1 MGNVL
6 NNWVS
11 SEILAEKRVGRT
23 SVIFTKKA
31 LTHVLEQHSE
41 EKGTEKARM
50 LKKICFP
57 WTVEVDKM
65 GREIVEKLPD
75 ELERYRRN
83 RQRLTEDSRK
93 SLISHIYIC
102 LGVRSGLCN
111 WSFYSQIFL
120 KLFPFTKKDNKVWF
134 LVFFHIFLCLMPW
147 YLKFFHWGRLGVLG
161 VLVGLDIE
169 RGASELLFVLFRE
182 RSCLWESR

>member
-6 NNWVS
+6 NSWVS
-11 SEILAEKRVGRT
+11 SEVLAEKRVGRT

-65 GREIVEKLPD
+65 GREIVEKLPE
-75 ELERYRRN
+75 ELERYKEYGGS
-83 RQRLTEDSRK
+83 LTEDPRQN
-93 SLISHIYIC
+93 LISHLDLPWSKDWIVQ
-102 LGVRSGLCN
+102 LRSLKPDTFEIV
-111 WSFYSQIFL
+111 SFY
-120 KLFPFTKKDNKVWF
+120 KK
-134 LVFFHIFLCLMPW
+134 
-147 YLKFFHWGRLGVLG
+147 RQ
-161 VLVGLDIE
+161 
-169 RGASELLFVLFRE
+169 
-182 RSCLWESR
+182 

>member
-11 SEILAEKRVGRT
+11 SEVLAEKRVGRT
-23 SVIFTKKA
+23 SVIFTQKA

-93 SLISHIYIC
+93 NVISHLYLPWSKDWIVQ
-102 LGVRSGLCN
+102 LRSLKPDTFEIV
-111 WSFYSQIFL
+111 SFY
-120 KLFPFTKKDNKVWF
+120 KK
-134 LVFFHIFLCLMPW
+134 
-147 YLKFFHWGRLGVLG
+147 RQ
-161 VLVGLDIE
+161 
-169 RGASELLFVLFRE
+169 
-182 RSCLWESR
+182 

>member
-93 SLISHIYIC
+93 NVISHLYLPWSKDWIVQ
-102 LGVRSGLCN
+102 LRSLKPDTFEIV
-111 WSFYSQIFL
+111 SFY
-120 KLFPFTKKDNKVWF
+120 KK
-134 LVFFHIFLCLMPW
+134 
-147 YLKFFHWGRLGVLG
+147 RQ
-161 VLVGLDIE
+161 
-169 RGASELLFVLFRE
+169 
-182 RSCLWESR
+182 

>member
-11 SEILAEKRVGRT
+11 SEVLAEKRVGRT
-23 SVIFTKKA
+23 SVIFTQKA

-65 GREIVEKLPD
+65 GKEIVEKLPD
-75 ELERYRRN
+75 ELERYRKN
-83 RQRLTEDSRK
+83 GVRLTEDPRQN
-93 SLISHIYIC
+93 LISHLDLPWSKDWIVQLEYLKPDTFEI
-102 LGVRSGLCN
+102 V
-111 WSFYSQIFL
+111 SFY
-120 KLFPFTKKDNKVWF
+120 KK
-134 LVFFHIFLCLMPW
+134 
-147 YLKFFHWGRLGVLG
+147 RQ
-161 VLVGLDIE
+161 
-169 RGASELLFVLFRE
+169 
-182 RSCLWESR
+182 

>member
-11 SEILAEKRVGRT
+11 SEVLAEKRVGRT

-31 LTHVLEQHSE
+31 LMHVLEQHSE

-57 WTVEVDKM
+57 WTVEVNKM
-65 GREIVEKLPD
+65 GREIVEKLPE

-83 RQRLTEDSRK
+83 GVRLTEDRREN
-93 SLISHIYIC
+93 LISHLYLPWSKDWIVQ
-102 LGVRSGLCN
+102 LRSLKPDTFEIV
-111 WSFYSQIFL
+111 SFY
-120 KLFPFTKKDNKVWF
+120 KK
-134 LVFFHIFLCLMPW
+134 
-147 YLKFFHWGRLGVLG
+147 RQ
-161 VLVGLDIE
+161 
-169 RGASELLFVLFRE
+169 
-182 RSCLWESR
+182 

>member
-6 NNWVS
+6 NSWVS
-11 SEILAEKRVGRT
+11 SEVLAEKRVGRT

-83 RQRLTEDSRK
+83 RQRLTEDRRENV
-93 SLISHIYIC
+93 ISHFDLPWSKDWIVQ
-102 LGVRSGLCN
+102 LRSLKPDTFEIV
-111 WSFYSQIFL
+111 SFY
-120 KLFPFTKKDNKVWF
+120 KK
-134 LVFFHIFLCLMPW
+134 
-147 YLKFFHWGRLGVLG
+147 RQ
-161 VLVGLDIE
+161 
-169 RGASELLFVLFRE
+169 
-182 RSCLWESR
+182 

>member
-65 GREIVEKLPD
+65 GRESVEKLPE

-83 RQRLTEDSRK
+83 GVRLTEDRREN
-93 SLISHIYIC
+93 LISHLYLPWSKDWIVQ
-102 LGVRSGLCN
+102 LRSLKPN
-111 WSFYSQIFL
+111 TFEIVSFY
-120 KLFPFTKKDNKVWF
+120 KK
-134 LVFFHIFLCLMPW
+134 
-147 YLKFFHWGRLGVLG
+147 RQ
-161 VLVGLDIE
+161 
-169 RGASELLFVLFRE
+169 
-182 RSCLWESR
+182 

>member
-11 SEILAEKRVGRT
+11 SEVLAEKRVGRT

-31 LTHVLEQHSE
+31 LMHVLEQHSE

-93 SLISHIYIC
+93 NVISHLYLPWSKDWIVQ
-102 LGVRSGLCN
+102 LRSLKPDTFEIV
-111 WSFYSQIFL
+111 SFY
-120 KLFPFTKKDNKVWF
+120 KK
-134 LVFFHIFLCLMPW
+134 
-147 YLKFFHWGRLGVLG
+147 RQ
-161 VLVGLDIE
+161 
-169 RGASELLFVLFRE
+169 
-182 RSCLWESR
+182 

>member
-1 MGNVL
+1 MSSFFIICFFWKNRYTFSVFNFVVYLMGNVL

-65 GREIVEKLPD
+65 GREIVENLPGD
-75 ELERYRRN
+75 LDWHRRIGV
-83 RQRLTEDSRK
+83 RLTEDPRQN
-93 SLISHIYIC
+93 LISHLDLPWSKDWIVQ
-102 LGVRSGLCN
+102 LRSLKPN
-111 WSFYSQIFL
+111 TFEIVSFY
-120 KLFPFTKKDNKVWF
+120 KK
-134 LVFFHIFLCLMPW
+134 
-147 YLKFFHWGRLGVLG
+147 RQ
-161 VLVGLDIE
+161 
-169 RGASELLFVLFRE
+169 
-182 RSCLWESR
+182 

>member
-11 SEILAEKRVGRT
+11 SEVLAEKRVGRT

-93 SLISHIYIC
+93 NVISHLYLPWSKDWIVQ
-102 LGVRSGLCN
+102 LRSLKPDTFEIV
-111 WSFYSQIFL
+111 SFY
-120 KLFPFTKKDNKVWF
+120 KK
-134 LVFFHIFLCLMPW
+134 
-147 YLKFFHWGRLGVLG
+147 RQ
-161 VLVGLDIE
+161 
-169 RGASELLFVLFRE
+169 
-182 RSCLWESR
+182 